1 MSRFAML
8 NAQTCMKRNCIYIM
22 SNKGRT
28 VLYTGVTSN
37 LQLRR
42 LQHRASGPDTF
53 CGRYRA
59 FDVIYVEW
67 FDNIEDAIAR
77 EKQIKA
83 YSRIKKLALI
93 KRSNPTMSSL
103 LPPWF
108 DVENEV

>member
-1 MSRFAML
+1 
-8 NAQTCMKRNCIYIM
+8 M

-37 LQLRR
+37 LQMRR
-42 LQHRASGPDTF
+42 LQHRAAGADTF

-67 FDNIEDAIAR
+67 FDNITDAIAR

-93 KRSNPTMSSL
+93 KRRNPNMSSL

>member
-1 MSRFAML
+1 
-8 NAQTCMKRNCIYIM
+8 MKRNCIYIM

-37 LQLRR
+37 LQMRR
-42 LQHRASGPDTF
+42 LQHRAAGVDTF

-67 FDNIEDAIAR
+67 FDNITDAIAR

-83 YSRIKKLALI
+83 YSRMKKLALI
-93 KRSNPTMSSL
+93 TRSNPTMSSL

-108 DVENEV
+108 DIENEV